1 MEGVDPIRLGEMQGV
16 HILSLRVTNSALG
29 TWKHHLGSERRQKP
43 VNGAKYRHKIFGN
56 SLVFVE
62 ENFGRHLCIKKERRD
77 AKSVRTMQ
85 LRARSTKVDEVGTT
99 AGAAAVSINIGL
111 QRYKE
116 GKVCSW
122 LQLATQNKTRP
133 IQTLD

>member
-1 MEGVDPIRLGEMQGV
+1 MESVGSLRLGEMQGV
-16 HILSLRVTNSALG
+16 HILSSRVINSALG

-43 VNGAKYRHKIFGN
+43 VNAGKYRQKIFGN
-56 SLVFVE
+56 SLVSVD
-62 ENFGRHLCIKKERRD
+62 ENVGRHSCIKKERRD

-122 LQLATQNKTRP
+122 LQLAIRNNTRP
-133 IQTLD
+133 IQT